1 VLDQNSA
8 PMTHAQF
15 NGGKMHFLPF
25 NRHLVVD
32 IVEETKKQDESLIV
46 LPSDY
51 EKPQSPYV
59 KALVIEVSKDS
70 KFYRNLEVNDTLLV
84 ERRMLHKIEID
95 GSTFYLILENY
106 ILGRIDT

>member
-1 VLDQNSA
+1 
-8 PMTHAQF
+8 MTHARF
-15 NGGKMHFLPF
+15 NGGQMHFLPY

-32 IVEETKKQDESLIV
+32 IIEEEKKLDESVIV

-59 KALVIEVSKDS
+59 KAIVIEVSRDS
-70 KFYRNLEVNDTLLV
+70 KFHKSLEVNDTVLV

-95 GSTFYLILENY
+95 SSTFYLILENY
-106 ILGRIDT
+106 IFGRIDT